1 MEKRHLDQLGID
13 VSLLGFG
20 CMRFPTNNGKID
32 EEQVERMID
41 SAYQKG
47 VNYYDTAYPYHNG
60 ESEPVVGRILDRYD
74 RSSYYLATKLPVWLV
89 NTLDDAKRLFEEQ
102 LTRLHKDYVDFYLL
116 HALNIDRFHQMR
128 DLGVIEYCEELKRQG
143 KIKYLGFSFHDSY
156 ETFEEIITYRAW
168 DFCQIQYNYFDRNE
182 QAGDK
187 GYALAERLGIPM
199 VIMEPLKGGNL
210 CNFSDDIN
218 DILHETRPNVSIAS
232 FGLRWVASHPN
243 VKVILSGMSSPDQ
256 VEDNLNTFCNYVP
269 LTKEEDEAIEKAV
282 RIIRS
287 RVQNGCTGC
296 RYCMPC
302 PAGVDIPHNF
312 SVWNTY
318 HMFQSYG
325 TVKWDW
331 EQNMMQPN
339 CRAELCKK
347 CGLCETKCPQ
357 KLSIRED
364 LMKVA
369 KDLNNPIFS

>member
-20 CMRFPTNNGKID
+20 CMRFPTKDGKID
-32 EEQVERMID
+32 EEQVEQMID
-41 SAYQKG
+41 SAYQRG

-74 RSSYYLATKLPVWLV
+74 RNSYYLATKLPVWLV

-116 HALNIDRFHQMR
+116 HALNIERFRQMR

-156 ETFEEIITYRAW
+156 EAFEEIITYRDW
-168 DFCQIQYNYFDRNE
+168 DFCQIQYNYFDRDE

-210 CNFSDDIN
+210 CNFSEDIN
-218 DILHETRPNVSIAS
+218 EILHEARPNVSIAS

-243 VKVILSGMSSPDQ
+243 VKVILSGMSSPEQ

-269 LTKEEDEAIEKAV
+269 LTKEEDAAIEKAV
-282 RIIRS
+282 GIIRS

-357 KLSIRED
+357 KISIRED
-364 LMKVA
+364 LMKVD
-369 KDLNNPIFS
+369 KDLSNPAFL